1 MSDFIYYLLCG
12 ICVVAVLW
20 GINLMSKIK
29 TSVLGNAW
37 LAPNLDALLENPKTR
52 EVLMKTIRMLDTH
65 EEIIGLSGHMLAVS
79 RKRP

>member
-29 TSVLGNAW
+29 TSVLGN
-37 LAPNLDALLENPKTR
+37 
-52 EVLMKTIRMLDTH
+52 
-65 EEIIGLSGHMLAVS
+65 GLSTVAMVAAYAGTAHSPPKGVGI
-79 RKRP
+79 